1 MKPENIILEGICG
14 SKAYGLDTDQSDT
27 DIKGIYLL
35 PTKTVLGLNFNPQKT
50 TIDHTDPDWA
60 YYEAG
65 KFMKLVSGG
74 NPTLTELLFL
84 QEYTIMN
91 HVGQLL
97 VDNRDIFLSTD
108 AIINAYSGYTYSQ
121 AKRLYT
127 RTGQGLD
134 GYDSSLK
141 NRFAKHTRHLVR
153 LMLQGKEILETGT
166 LTVKVSPEQRDY
178 IFSCGE
184 LSADEVVEL
193 FMKLDKDFKNT
204 KSVLPDKP
212 DLEKMNKLLLNIRYE
227 NL

>member
-1 MKPENIILEGICG
+1 MKPDTIILEGVCG
-14 SKAYGLDTDQSDT
+14 SKAYGLDTATSDT
-27 DIKGIYLL
+27 DIKGVYLL
-35 PTKTVLGLNFNPQKT
+35 PTKTVLGLNFNQQKT
-50 TIDHTDPDWA
+50 TKDHTDPDWA
-60 YYEAG
+60 YYETG

-84 QEYTIMN
+84 ADYTVITP
-91 HVGQLL
+91 VGQLL
-97 VDNRDIFLSTD
+97 VDNRDIFLSTN
-108 AIINAYSGYTYSQ
+108 AIINSYSGYTYSQ
-121 AKRLYT
+121 AKRLCT

-153 LMLQGKEILETGT
+153 LMLQGKELLETGT
-166 LTVKVSPEQRDY
+166 LTVKVSPEQREY

-184 LSADEVVEL
+184 LSANEVVDL
-193 FMKLDKDFKNT
+193 FMKLDEEFKNT

-212 DLEKMNKLLLNIRYE
+212 DLEKMNDLLLRIRYE